1 MPIQRNQ
8 PSPER
13 QSVLSFVSPSV
24 ADLLFYETV
33 DAKTVGAGG
42 GKTVIAIS
50 SATQAVEVTA
60 GGTYDG
66 DYHESGFLVQ
76 VTSTAHGFVV
86 GDVVTVMNAPDG
98 SNGLNPNGTFEIRE
112 KDTNWFKYF
121 VRGSG
126 STSTWGDAAVTAANT
141 VVYKSHPQYG
151 TAHPDTEKFPNH
163 KLCHV
168 KQADPNGLFFQYFYA
183 AERNHQDDYNFEFSQ
198 ADLGGNKYD
207 TVVRTYVTLRSDF
220 SDVDGEY
227 QAGDPM
233 PDPLNQ
239 FSADNAVLYN
249 RDLRSYGATDEDET
263 SVNYILMTRQQKR
276 IGDQELDGLFVVEQ
290 RVYFRRIDI
299 VTQKLDD
306 ATGGILKTVIKLI
319 YRGEATF
326 VTAND
331 IATTA
336 GSENWDADDRWGL
349 TAAGQ
354 NIECQQLSHDWWQ
367 VTIQDVIPQLGL
379 ITHLGGKVIRD
390 YNTWENF
397 TWPAVVDGLHF
408 NTANRKDGASQTTVT
423 VRMKDGKD
431 GFSGPT
437 KMRVRQ
443 IWSKTIFSGS
453 NLPDPVIFKTASAT
467 YRGIQY
473 NVSVRNVLTEAITL
487 IDFIGTEHPT
497 YKLGEYAFPKPWCK
511 ASDPTDWGNLDNPFI
526 GSATQKPFRGGYLL
540 ELIEV
545 YHPA

>member
-1 MPIQRNQ
+1 MPIQRGQ
-8 PSPER
+8 PAPER

-126 STSTWGDAAVTAANT
+126 STSTWGDAAVQSANT

-168 KQADPNGLFFQYFYA
+168 KQSDANGLFFQYYYA

-198 ADLGGNKYD
+198 ADLGGNQYD

-220 SDVDGEY
+220 TDTDGEY
-227 QAGDPM
+227 EAGDAM
-233 PDPLNQ
+233 PDPTNQ
-239 FSADNAVLYN
+239 FAD
-249 RDLRSYGATDEDET
+249 T
-263 SVNYILMTRQQKR
+263 YILMTRQQRR
-276 IGDQELDGLFVVEQ
+276 IGDSELDGLFIVEQ
-290 RVYFRRIDI
+290 RVYFKYEDKVSFTIDAEFN
-299 VTQKLDD
+299 DE
-306 ATGGILKTVIKLI
+306 LKTTEILAYVGKTSVPTKSGNVTWSTAEAVDRTNWGIKVVGTTNDSEENNSDGAYNYEVQRLSNDWWKITEQQIVGENLFDGISYTTNQNYSYPAELTGFRFTLI
-319 YRGEATF
+319 TRRDGSTNNS
-326 VTAND
+326 VTAL
-331 IATTA
+331 
-336 GSENWDADDRWGL
+336 EKDA
-349 TAAGQ
+349 
-354 NIECQQLSHDWWQ
+354 
-367 VTIQDVIPQLGL
+367 
-379 ITHLGGKVIRD
+379 
-390 YNTWENF
+390 
-397 TWPAVVDGLHF
+397 
-408 NTANRKDGASQTTVT
+408 
-423 VRMKDGKD
+423 
-431 GFSGPT
+431 FSGPILMT
-437 KMRVRQ
+437 VNRQ
-443 IWSKTIFSGS
+443 WYANSANANTALSNFGDVTTFKPRSGS
-453 NLPDPVIFKTASAT
+453 YSGALFSLS
-467 YRGIQY
+467 Y
-473 NVSVRNVLTEAITL
+473 SNVLTKPFTL
-487 IDFIGTEHPT
+487 IDTVGTGHPT
-497 YKLGEYAFPKPWCK
+497 FLQGAYANNFFEQGSTPTAQP
-511 ASDPTDWGNLDNPFI
+511 ASGDIVNVAA
-526 GSATQKPFRGGYLL
+526 SSRPFRGGYLV
-540 ELIEV
+540 ETVTGVI
-545 YHPA
+545 P